1 MARIVGVD
9 IPRNK
14 KVPYSLSYIHGIGL
28 TTAKLLCQ
36 EAKVDINAREVNKS
50 PALSFFNIR
59 IFLSIYQQYSP
70 NF

>member
-36 EAKVDINAREVNKS
+36 EAKVDI
-50 PALSFFNIR
+50 LSLIHISEPTR
-59 IFLSIYQQYSP
+59 LLSIADGGVGV
-70 NF
+70 